1 MNLKLPQ
8 LVALTAGFVLL
19 YSAIKDVSPASVLKS
34 VLTGT
39 SLPAAGSGGGGGTLP
54 AKTPVTDSN
63 GNSDGYI
70 NGDGQYIPR
79 TDQNTPQ
86 PQPTPTPG
94 GPQYNVPTA
103 YRQPYAV
110 VSV

>member
-8 LVALTAGFVLL
+8 LVALTAGIVLL
-19 YSAIKDVSPASVLKS
+19 YSAIKDVSPAEVIKS
-34 VLTGT
+34 VLTGAALPT
-39 SLPAAGSGGGGGTLP
+39 SPAGALP

-70 NGDGQYIPR
+70 NGQGQYIPR
-79 TDQNTPQ
+79 TDSNTPQ
-86 PQPTPTPG
+86 PQPVPTPG
-94 GPQYNVPTA
+94 GPQYNVPTV
-103 YRQPYAV
+103 YNQPYTV